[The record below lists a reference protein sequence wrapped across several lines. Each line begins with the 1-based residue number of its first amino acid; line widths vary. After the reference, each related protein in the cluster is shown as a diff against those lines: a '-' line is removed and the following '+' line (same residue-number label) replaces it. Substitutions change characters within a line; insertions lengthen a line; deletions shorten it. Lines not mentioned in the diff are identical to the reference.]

1 MSAHIRI
8 HPGCRGEIWVLRL
21 ICCGRDDGI
30 EGYPTW
36 AEAQAF
42 RESYTNDTT
51 GHDRQA
57 ILSVIRPLAIGGES

>member
-1 MSAHIRI
+1 MIRI
-8 HPGCRGEIWVLRL
+8 HPDCTDEIWVLRL

-36 AEAQAF
+36 EEAQAF
-42 RESYTNDTT
+42 RESYVGGSS

-57 ILSVIRPLAIGGES
+57 ILSVVRAKDAST